1 MPSSTPESPSTERE
15 TGGRSYGRLVWT
27 QFRRD
32 RFAFISLH
40 AIGLLFMVAA
50 LAPFLAGNKPVLL
63 IEGGRWSSPLLR
75 EFFAPSE
82 TSEVALECVFNYA
95 LLLGA
100 LSWLLLRPLRGL
112 LRRLGTRPRRRTW
125 LIAIGVLAGLC
136 ALPFLLVQTRLDK
149 RHYRL
154 WTAGVEWSAANFAV
168 FPPLRFGPLEQPTS
182 SYRPPSARH
191 PFGTDNVGR
200 DVLSRLIHGSRVSL
214 SVGFVSVAIAVSI
227 GLFLGSLAA
236 YHGGWLDFLIS
247 RFIEIVICFPTFL
260 LILTIVAFLE
270 KRSIF
275 NIMLVIGL
283 TGWTGVARLVRG
295 QVLGQR
301 RMDYVV
307 AAQALG
313 ASHWR
318 IIFRHLLPN
327 SIAPVLVAATF
338 GVAGAILTEAG
349 LSFIGFGVQP
359 PTPSW
364 GEMLN
369 QARAWPSGYLWLTVW
384 PGVAIFLTVTI
395 YNLVGEGLRDAL
407 DPRLKI

>member
-95 LLLGA
+95 LLLG
-100 LSWLLLRPLRGL
+100 
-112 LRRLGTRPRRRTW
+112 
-125 LIAIGVLAGLC
+125 AIGVLAGLC